1 MRGVA
6 ALAALRLLLL
16 SAHALTSVR
25 IAAAVDTLAGGETLK
40 KVQYFG
46 GAMPIEMI
54 IDEPGDDVRL
64 GCETYEA
71 GVEVGLQL
79 KWRIFMPRA
88 SSVDLY
94 DYQVSVCV
102 CVRAQVS
109 IAQVARACVCVC
121 VCVHTCCT
129 HANTHGERHMH
140 VLSLSLSDT
149 YTCTHT
155 THTDTYTCTHT
166 THTDTHCQRSGDGGH
181 GHDGLPF

>member
-1 MRGVA
+1 MRGGA

-88 SSVDLY
+88 SNADLY
-94 DYQVSVCV
+94 DYQVCVCV
-102 CVRAQVS
+102 C
-109 IAQVARACVCVC
+109 ARARRCLSPKARARVCVCVC

-129 HANTHGERHMH
+129 HANTHGERHVH
-140 VLSLSLSDT
+140 VLSLTHRYIYMYSH
-149 YTCTHT
+149 YTHRYIHMYSHYTHR
-155 THTDTYTCTHT
+155 YTLPEV
-166 THTDTHCQRSGDGGH
+166 GGR
-181 GHDGLPF
+181 GPWI

>member
-1 MRGVA
+1 MRGGA

-109 IAQVARACVCVC
+109 IAQVARARVCVC

-140 VLSLSLSDT
+140 VLSLSLRYIYMYSH
-149 YTCTHT
+149 YTHRYIHMYSHYTHR
-155 THTDTYTCTHT
+155 YTLPEV
-166 THTDTHCQRSGDGGH
+166 GGR
-181 GHDGLPF
+181 GPWT